1 MIDHSWHILGR
12 AVCSFY
18 EQDAGQNDCRCAASE
33 FSKHDEQLSILVLSI
48 CASARSRVGICLGRH
63 TVRN

>member
-18 EQDAGQNDCRCAASE
+18 EQDAGQNDCRFAASE

-48 CASARSRVGICLGRH
+48 CASARSRVGICLGKAH
-63 TVRN
+63 C

>member
-12 AVCSFY
+12 DVCSFY

-48 CASARSRVGICLGRH
+48 CASARSRVGICLGKAH
-63 TVRN
+63 C